1 MSFLAGGFQ
10 VTPPH
15 LEGAARELN
24 GAGTGI
30 ESVSS
35 QLSALSGQG
44 AELTGQPSAAG
55 AFDDMVSTWTKELA
69 GLGAYVTSTGDGAS
83 AAASNYTVTDYGV
96 SQMFGGTP

>member
-1 MSFLAGGFQ
+1 MLYPTGGFQ

-15 LEGAARELN
+15 LEGAAAELN
-24 GAGTGI
+24 RAGTGI

-35 QLSALSGQG
+35 QLTALSGQG
-44 AELTGQPSAAG
+44 TELTGQPSSAG

-69 GLGAYVTSTGDGAS
+69 GLGAYVASTGDGAS
-83 AAASNYTVTDYGV
+83 TAASNYTVTDYGV

>member
-1 MSFLAGGFQ
+1 MLYPTGGFQ

-15 LEGAARELN
+15 LEGAAAELN
-24 GAGTGI
+24 RAGTGI

-44 AELTGQPSAAG
+44 TELTGQPSAAG

-69 GLGAYVTSTGDGAS
+69 GLGAYVASTGDGAS
-83 AAASNYTVTDYGV
+83 TAATNYTVTDYGV
-96 SQMFGGTP
+96 SQTFGGTP

>member
-1 MSFLAGGFQ
+1 MLSPTGGFQ

-15 LEGAARELN
+15 LEGAAAELKR
-24 GAGTGI
+24 AGTGI

-35 QLSALSGQG
+35 QLSALKGQG

-55 AFDDMVSTWTKELA
+55 AFDNMISTWTKELA
-69 GLGAYVTSTGDGAS
+69 GLGAYVASTGDGAS
-83 AAASNYTVTDYGV
+83 TAASNYTVTDLGV